1 MVDYEK
7 GVGLIPPTDSPG
19 QRKEE
24 GGGQPGARA
33 FPSARARKLFPLP
46 FFACPEKKFRCSRP
60 VKQRRERIRRAVE
73 NSNEAIGALN
83 WMAGFS
89 EAGDST
95 MVSPMQ
101 MQSMLR
107 VDGLVHC
114 QKPSGCID
122 GPEAA
127 LRSLLRGGTPY
138 DLGTASETLAS
149 YRSELVSIPQEVHS
163 CPNLYDVLPGDDR
176 QFLEEESELM
186 LKPEG
191 ERREECLPEPYWDP
205 VLKWNT
211 KEYHKL
217 VSRLRSIGY
226 FTYTLRPACK
236 VGVFFVWKSSK
247 TKLRMITD
255 ARRANALFADP
266 PGVSLMTGEGLG
278 KVEVVFDD
286 TFWADISSESAWKI
300 FVGLSDVRDCF
311 HRMRVPGWLAR
322 FFAWEAVPAKLVGLD
337 GATLDGTTLKSTDAV
352 WPCAGSLCQ
361 GFSWSLF
368 FAQRANE
375 HLAGLIDPLADARLS
390 NDQGGPVVLH
400 VGRDTYPTTHFY
412 VYVDNLGVISPEEEV
427 VSKAMESL
435 KGQFNSRGLELH
447 GSEISEGYVEALGCV
462 LHGSDMCTR
471 VNPKRLWRVHHA
483 IKGLLR
489 RNRCTGK
496 ALEIVIG
503 HCTFLGLLN
512 RCSLAIF
519 HRVYQFIRSSYLV
532 AVEIWPS
539 VRSELKAFMGICFLM
554 TQDWWRQWNT
564 HVTSSDSSLSGFGA
578 CKSIWPKELVASV
591 GRVQERSRFRRIGS
605 HAARESA
612 LSAAGF
618 HRVDGEWGPIDAPM
632 SKRLEQAGWG
642 IDSTFQEVP
651 AGCLKG
657 NLWTPVFWGRWNFKE
672 NIGVLEARAV
682 LKSVQRLALTRYG
695 HDLRHLHLC
704 DNLGVVLSI
713 ERCRSKN
720 LKLLKIL
727 RQIGAYLLCRGIHL
741 AIRWIPSELNASDK
755 PSRIFGDVDSKL
767 LVDLIA
773 LDDFEGFS
781 SQFPPTRKH
790 EQQPEAQADAS
801 ATRFRCGYGAAECN
815 AGEGT
820 ETASGRGV
828 AVSEVQPSTCKT
840 PGERHEAGGASV
852 EGKASAKLTL
862 ANDRSGDCQ
871 TGENKKG
878 DRGQRDRVRE
888 HLIRMG
894 GREKRRQEAYLR
906 KEGKKMF
913 ANPSGLADGKFQS
926 DPLGVGGSGPT
937 GTRELREEVAGDQ
950 GLHGS
955 EWLRHEEPRANR
967 CIASDLLQPEVP
979 GGGGQPLWR
988 LH

>member
-1 MVDYEK
+1 
-7 GVGLIPPTDSPG
+7 
-19 QRKEE
+19 
-24 GGGQPGARA
+24 
-33 FPSARARKLFPLP
+33 
-46 FFACPEKKFRCSRP
+46 
-60 VKQRRERIRRAVE
+60 
-73 NSNEAIGALN
+73 
-83 WMAGFS
+83 
-89 EAGDST
+89 
-95 MVSPMQ
+95 
-101 MQSMLR
+101 
-107 VDGLVHC
+107 
-114 QKPSGCID
+114 
-122 GPEAA
+122 
-127 LRSLLRGGTPY
+127 
-138 DLGTASETLAS
+138 
-149 YRSELVSIPQEVHS
+149 
-163 CPNLYDVLPGDDR
+163 
-176 QFLEEESELM
+176 
-186 LKPEG
+186 
-191 ERREECLPEPYWDP
+191 
-205 VLKWNT
+205 
-211 KEYHKL
+211 
-217 VSRLRSIGY
+217 
-226 FTYTLRPACK
+226 
-236 VGVFFVWKSSK
+236 
-247 TKLRMITD
+247 
-255 ARRANALFADP
+255 
-266 PGVSLMTGEGLG
+266 
-278 KVEVVFDD
+278 
-286 TFWADISSESAWKI
+286 
-300 FVGLSDVRDCF
+300 
-311 HRMRVPGWLAR
+311 
-322 FFAWEAVPAKLVGLD
+322 
-337 GATLDGTTLKSTDAV
+337 
-352 WPCAGSLCQ
+352 
-361 GFSWSLF
+361 
-368 FAQRANE
+368 
-375 HLAGLIDPLADARLS
+375 
-390 NDQGGPVVLH
+390 
-400 VGRDTYPTTHFY
+400 
-412 VYVDNLGVISPEEEV
+412 
-427 VSKAMESL
+427 
-435 KGQFNSRGLELH
+435 
-447 GSEISEGYVEALGCV
+447 
-462 LHGSDMCTR
+462 
-471 VNPKRLWRVHHA
+471 
-483 IKGLLR
+483 
-489 RNRCTGK
+489 
-496 ALEIVIG
+496 
-503 HCTFLGLLN
+503 
-512 RCSLAIF
+512 
-519 HRVYQFIRSSYLV
+519 
-532 AVEIWPS
+532 
-539 VRSELKAFMGICFLM
+539 MGICFLM

-988 LH
+988 LHYGDSYGSPAKLQQVWPHEAPSSLEEPS